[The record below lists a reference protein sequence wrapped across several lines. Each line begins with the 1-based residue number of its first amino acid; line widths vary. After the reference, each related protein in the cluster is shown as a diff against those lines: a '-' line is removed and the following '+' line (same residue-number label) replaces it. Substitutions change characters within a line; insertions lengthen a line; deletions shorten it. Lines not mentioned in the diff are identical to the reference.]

1 VTQYQPEQDVS
12 GWAIGAIS
20 FAAALLIVAGTFQA
34 LEGLAAIINDK
45 FFLVTRN
52 YAFDL
57 DVSAWG
63 WIHLIIGVLLVV
75 VGFGLFR
82 RSAWAGVTALILAM
96 ISAISNFFTIP
107 YYPWWSLLIIAIDI
121 WVIWALTRP
130 GAIQT

>member
-1 VTQYQPEQDVS
+1 MTQYQPEQDVS

-45 FFLVTRN
+45 FFVVTRN
-52 YAFDL
+52 YAYDL

-82 RSAWAGVTALILAM
+82 RSTWAGVTALILAM

-107 YYPWWSLLIIAIDI
+107 YYPWWSLLIIAINI

>member
-1 VTQYQPEQDVS
+1 MTQYQPEQDVS

-20 FAAALLIVAGTFQA
+20 FAAALLIVAGTCQA

-121 WVIWALTRP
+121 WLIWALTRP